1 MSSENMDSKWF
12 QRTVN
17 DFKWTLVI
25 AFIKIAN
32 KAPHDT
38 DTADANQ

>member
-1 MSSENMDSKWF
+1 MDSKWF

-25 AFIKIAN
+25 LQQN
-32 KAPHDT
+32 KGKKAGDT
-38 DTADANQ
+38 FCEIIIVFSFLVF